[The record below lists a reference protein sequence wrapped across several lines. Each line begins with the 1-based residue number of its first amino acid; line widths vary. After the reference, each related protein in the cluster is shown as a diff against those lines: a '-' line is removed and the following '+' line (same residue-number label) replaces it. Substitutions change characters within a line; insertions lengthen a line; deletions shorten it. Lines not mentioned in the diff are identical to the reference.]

1 MAKSKSKRGRSAS
14 KSRSV
19 SKGRKRSTSKG
30 RSGSKGRSTI
40 KGRKRS
46 TSKGRSGSK
55 GASKSKVL
63 KALGISSPYDTLGI
77 RSGSHLS
84 TQSIAPKLNEIELF
98 GKYKPMNPMTQ
109 YASKEYP
116 FAPGS
121 NSSGFLSN
129 KNSLANYVSSDD
141 VFFDQYL
148 DLTKKTQS
156 LLSQGNNTTSLDVKE
171 QYDPILTNKYP
182 YMDVKA
188 PETKTPEP
196 ASNPENKPSKVGV
209 QTGKGRKMEG
219 GFLDTLF
226 SGSVNMSH
234 SLKGKTIEAPKRVG
248 LDDITYRVDVN
259 SQDDMDYLRTKPLMV
274 VSDEKGINKDKKYM
288 IAHRNY

>member
-1 MAKSKSKRGRSAS
+1 MAKTKSKRGRSRS
-14 KSRSV
+14 KSRSG
-19 SKGRKRSTSKG
+19 SKGNKRNASKG
-30 RSGSKGRSTI
+30 RSGSKGRKRSNS
-40 KGRKRS
+40 KSRS
-46 TSKGRSGSK
+46 TSRGR

-63 KALGISSPYDTLGI
+63 KALGVSSPYDPLGI
-77 RSGSHLS
+77 RSGSYLS
-84 TQSIAPKLNEIELF
+84 NQTLAPKLDSIELY

-141 VFFDQYL
+141 VFLDQYL
-148 DLTKKTQS
+148 DLTRKTQN
-156 LLSQGNNTTSLDVKE
+156 LLAQGNSTTSLDVKE
-171 QYDPILTNKYP
+171 QYNPILTNKYP

-196 ASNPENKPSKVGV
+196 ASNPENEPSKVGTKSGGGLK
-209 QTGKGRKMEG
+209 QKGG
-219 GFLDTLF
+219 LLDNLF
-226 SGSVNMSH
+226 SGSSNMTH

-248 LDDITYRVDVN
+248 LDDITYRVDIN
-259 SQDDMDYLRTKPLMV
+259 NQDERDYLRTKPLMV